1 MPLLLDTS
9 CTKSG
14 ISFKNVQ
21 LKMRFCFLILMSS
34 LTFSLRTLFLKLAL
48 TPLGFFNINGNSSL
62 SVLMVGQYSWEKLH
76 LMPFEVLSCPVI
88 FEDVLCSLGLCVLF
102 QHWQQRVLLCTKI
115 VSLVL
120 WLQFECSTPKWLH
133 FLQFSCGSL
142 VLPTLNYLNLL
153 LLETWFRHMSI
164 TFSSW
169 NSCIYLAS
177 SVSHFRL
184 KKIC

>member
-48 TPLGFFNINGNSSL
+48 TPLGFFSINGNSSL

-88 FEDVLCSLGLCVLF
+88 FEDVLWGYVFYSNIDNNVYYYVPRLYHLYFDSNLSVALPNDY
-102 QHWQQRVLLCTKI
+102 TSS
-115 VSLVL
+115 SLVVARL
-120 WLQFECSTPKWLH
+120 FFLPWTTLTCFCLKLDSGTWVSPLAPGTAVYIWLH
-133 FLQFSCGSL
+133 L
-142 VLPTLNYLNLL
+142 
-153 LLETWFRHMSI
+153 
-164 TFSSW
+164 
-169 NSCIYLAS
+169 
-177 SVSHFRL
+177 
-184 KKIC
+184 